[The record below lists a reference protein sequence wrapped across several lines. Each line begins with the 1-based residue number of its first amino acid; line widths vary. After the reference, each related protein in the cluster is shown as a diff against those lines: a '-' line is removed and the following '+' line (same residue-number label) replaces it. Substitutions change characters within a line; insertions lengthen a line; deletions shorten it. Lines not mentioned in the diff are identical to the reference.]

1 MRIRS
6 LTERVLLLA
15 TLWSIVA
22 LITIAVVIST
32 LYRQGAERAFNHL
45 LHAQLFNVINSIS
58 IGDDGNLT
66 GTPELGDLKFSQPAT
81 GWYWL
86 VEPVGSFSSVRLT
99 STSLGVN
106 SLPVP
111 SPADVPFDES
121 YERFYE
127 LTDYAG
133 NRLRVDETEV
143 VLDNSDKAARFRVT
157 GNLSELEAEIAA
169 FDRRL
174 YLALAVFGI
183 VGLVLNALG
192 ILFGLRPL
200 KDAKQALERIRA
212 GSTDTLEGE
221 FPREILPLVNEVN
234 ALIDSNRRIV
244 DRARMQVGNLAHSLK
259 TPIAVLV
266 NEARSL
272 PPEQGRLVQSQ
283 TDAMQAQV
291 TSYLNRARIAAQQ
304 GSVLAR
310 CDVTPVLERMVR
322 VMRKL
327 NPTITF
333 TLDIKPDNLM
343 LALEAQDLEE
353 TVGNLMENAARFA
366 KSHVVVT
373 AKPAG
378 QGEVSVDGARRSIIM
393 VCVEDDGPGLEADEV
408 DEAMKRGRR
417 LDETRPGSGLGLSIV
432 KEISLEYQGS
442 FALDRSP
449 MGGLRAKLLLP
460 GVTRETV

>member
-1 MRIRS
+1 M
-6 LTERVLLLA
+6 A
-15 TLWSIVA
+15 TLWSAVA
-22 LITIAVVIST
+22 LITIAIVISA
-32 LYRQGAERAFNHL
+32 LYRQGAERSFNHL
-45 LHAQLFNVINSIS
+45 LHAQLFNVINSIT
-58 IGDDGNLT
+58 IGDDGNLN
-66 GTPELGDLKFSQPAT
+66 GSPELGDLKFSQPAT
-81 GWYWL
+81 GFYWL
-86 VEPVGSFSSVRLT
+86 VEPLGSFASVRLT

-111 SPADVPFDES
+111 SVAEIPFDEN

-127 LTDYAG
+127 LRDYAG

-143 VLDNSDKAARFRVT
+143 VLDNSDQAARFRVT
-157 GNLSELEAEIAA
+157 GNLNELEGEIAR
-169 FDRRL
+169 FERRL
-174 YLALAVFGI
+174 YIALAVFGI
-183 VGLVLNALG
+183 VGLALNAFG
-192 ILFGLRPL
+192 ILSGLRPL

-212 GSTDTLEGE
+212 GAANELEGN

-259 TPIAVLV
+259 TPIAVLI
-266 NEARSL
+266 NEARTL
-272 PPEQGRLVQSQ
+272 PPEQGQLVRSQ

-310 CDVTPVLERMVR
+310 CEVAPVLERMVR

-327 NPTITF
+327 NPATEF
-333 TLDIKPDNLM
+333 TLHIDPPGLM

-353 TVGNLMENAARFA
+353 TVGNLLENAARYA
-366 KSHVVVT
+366 E
-373 AKPAG
+373 G
-378 QGEVSVDGARRSIIM
+378 RVSVSAVAEGSQEPAADGTRRHLVM
-393 VCVEDDGPGLEADEV
+393 VTVEDDGPGLEPHQAA
-408 DEAMKRGRR
+408 EAMKRGRR

-442 FALDRSP
+442 FELDRSR
-449 MGGLRAKLLLP
+449 MGGLRARLLLP
-460 GVTRETV
+460 GVTRETQRG